1 MKLKPNAAKAG
12 TTAPTND
19 KAPSAANA
27 RGPENNTSKC
37 LNFNQYSEQ
46 VQGKRYTFAL
56 VADLT
61 LYPAKELRGLLPNRR
76 ALMALGLAEAMHCRY
91 FIAAGQLMASN
102 AEVLAMTLAS
112 DANVENLTASV
123 LAAHSRMSEISD
135 TTAWTLLLSNETH
148 DVVAQALEATQ
159 S

>member
-1 MKLKPNAAKAG
+1 MKLKPNAAQVG

-27 RGPENNTSKC
+27 RGPKKTTSKC
-37 LNFNQYSEQ
+37 SNFNQYAEQ
-46 VQGKRYTFAL
+46 TQGKRLTSAL

-61 LYPAKELRGLLPNRR
+61 LHPAKQLRELYPNSSV
-76 ALMALGLAEAMHCRY
+76 LMALKLAEAMGYRY
-91 FIAAGQLMASN
+91 FIAAGKLMATN
-102 AEVLAMTLAS
+102 GDALAMTLAS
-112 DANVENLTASV
+112 NTDVENLTASV
-123 LAAHSRMSEISD
+123 LAAHSRMSEISGS
-135 TTAWTLLLSNETH
+135 TTWTLLLSNEIR

>member
-1 MKLKPNAAKAG
+1 MKLKPNAAQAG
-12 TTAPTND
+12 TNAPKNE

-27 RGPENNTSKC
+27 RGPKNNTSKS
-37 LNFNQYSEQ
+37 LNFNQHAEQ
-46 VQGKRYTFAL
+46 LQGKRLTSAL

-61 LYPAKELRGLLPNRR
+61 LHPANQLRELYPNRSVLV
-76 ALMALGLAEAMHCRY
+76 ALKLAEAMGYRY
-91 FIAAGQLMASN
+91 FIAAGQLIASN
-102 AEVLAMTLAS
+102 AEVFVLTLAS

-123 LAAHSRMSEISD
+123 LDAHSRMSEISD
-135 TTAWTLLLSNETH
+135 TTAWTLLLSNEIR